1 MRWPHKTGRVLNAG
15 ANAAGGGPPNA
26 PGPRSSK
33 GMPPRADAGSNP
45 ANPSS
50 DAIANGAIARL

>member
-1 MRWPHKTGRVLNAG
+1 MPARTPRGEALQMRRVHG
-15 ANAAGGGPPNA
+15 
-26 PGPRSSK
+26 SSK